1 MTLILAAQSFP
12 GYLLIYI
19 SNRLR
24 RAILSCPNRRSALS
38 FAVKALLLCTAL
50 VSAFAAGGNEPEEN
64 HFLPDAAALYQRVSQ
79 VPPAAGAD
87 VLFLDDEETVVFDTE
102 GRAVRSRYF
111 LYKVLTQKGAEG
123 WGDISSSWEP
133 WHEEHPTLR
142 ARVITPDSAVHVLDE
157 KTITDAPAKENA
169 DHVFSD
175 RRVLR
180 APLPAIAPGSLVE
193 EELVSTES
201 APFFGAGS
209 VERFYF
215 GSSVPVQHTRLILD
229 APAALPLRYNVELL
243 PDLKPQRNENEGR
256 VRLTFDYG
264 LMETPDDAETKLP
277 SDLPAY
283 PSITFSSGDSW
294 RQVAEEYGKIVDKQI
309 TGADLKSLVGKLIA
323 GKVSRDEKA
332 AAILAYLDREVR
344 YTGVE
349 FGESAM
355 VPHSPNETLGRKY
368 GDCKDKASL
377 LAAMLRVANI
387 PAYIALLNAG
397 SREDVA
403 PDLPGMGMFDHA
415 IVYVPGP
422 PDLWI
427 DATDEYARLGEIPNV
442 DQGRLALI
450 ARPGS
455 TDLLH
460 TPVSS
465 SADNVLIEKREVY
478 LAENG
483 PARIIE
489 TSQPHGSS
497 ESSYR
502 RDYTDKQNKAA
513 KDELTNYVKSQYL
526 AEKLDRIDR
535 SDPTDFSKQF
545 ELVLESDRAKRGV
558 TDLNVAAAA
567 IRFEGLFSRL
577 PADLRQREKEED
589 KADKDSGQKPKKK
602 RTADYQLPEAFVTE
616 WHYSIAPPAGFRPK
630 PLPSNAQL
638 SLGPCTLTEEFAGD
652 KDGVVHATLRFDTV
666 KRRLTASE
674 ATELRNKVVQL
685 IAGEPIL
692 IYFEPV
698 GQTLVSQGKVR
709 EALQSYRE
717 LIALHPKEAVH
728 HLQIAAVLLTAGL
741 GEAART
747 ESQAAVKLEPTSAL
761 AEKTLAEILEYD
773 LVGRKFRPGSDYAG
787 AEAAFRAAEKLD
799 PDDKATVGNLAI
811 LLEYN
816 RWGLRY
822 GPGAK
827 LKDALAEYR
836 QLTAEKLGELGLQNN
851 LVFALFYASE
861 FSEAQKNAQTLN
873 PQPIALIVACEAAL
887 NGSQAALAEAR
898 KRTGGEEQFKQ
909 IAEAAGEMLVK
920 LRKYPVGADLEEAG
934 ASGANASDTAAFAA
948 LYRKTESHEQLV
960 FPDDAAGAAM
970 RFELLTDDPDLTLD
984 RLRSITSRNGQA
996 SLATQ
1001 EILEWFVKQERGT
1014 LSSKAREGQFAD
1026 VGVDISLTRAQ
1037 PKAQGNDATGYKV
1050 TLWGSADYKS
1060 ASYIVKEDGHYKVL
1074 ATSRF
1079 PAAIGL
1085 EVLDRIAANDLI
1097 GARVL
1102 LDWFRE
1108 DLHLAGGDDPLTGY
1122 PFARSWTKGK
1132 EADAAAMKVAAAL
1145 ILSAYKQTAPQ
1156 GLAILE
1162 AAKDS
1167 ARNDA
1172 EKVNILIALLNGYAS
1187 LDEYDK
1193 ALAVCADLARQ
1204 YPESDRAFFSQAF
1217 NLRAMGRFEEANK
1230 LADDRLKRF
1239 PGDLAGMRALVWSAT
1254 ARGDYAKAHA
1264 LGQNVLDEGKA
1275 EPQDLNGSAWN
1286 SLFTG
1291 KVEPSDIENALK
1303 GAQLSKNS
1311 TAILHTLGCLYAEV
1325 GKTKEAREVLIQS
1338 MDLLNLDEP
1347 NPDYWYAFGRIAEQY
1362 GERDAARA
1370 NYARVTKPKRA
1381 VEIPDSTYYLAQV
1394 RLQALR
1400 GEKH

>member
-1 MTLILAAQSFP
+1 M
-12 GYLLIYI
+12 
-19 SNRLR
+19 
-24 RAILSCPNRRSALS
+24 SCPYRSAVS
-38 FAVKALLLCTAL
+38 FAVKAFLLCIAL

-64 HFLPDAAALYQRVSQ
+64 HFSPDAAALYQRVSQ
-79 VPPAAGAD
+79 VPAAAGAD

-102 GRAVRSRYF
+102 GRAVCSRYF
-111 LYKVLTQKGAEG
+111 LYKILTQKGGEG

-133 WHEEHPTLR
+133 WHEEHPILR

-157 KTITDAPAKENA
+157 KTITDAPARENA

-215 GSSVPVQHTRLILD
+215 GSSVPVQHSRLMLD
-229 APAALPLRYNVELL
+229 APAALPLRYNIQLL
-243 PDLKPQRNENEGR
+243 PDLKPQRNEDKGR

-264 LMETPDDAETKLP
+264 LMETPDDAETYLP

-355 VPHSPNETLGRKY
+355 VPHSPNETLARKY

-377 LAAMLRVANI
+377 LAAMLRVADI

-455 TDLLH
+455 TVLLH
-460 TPVSS
+460 TPVSA
-465 SADNVLIEKREVY
+465 SADDVLIEKREVY

-502 RDYTDKQNKAA
+502 RGYADKQDKAA
-513 KDELTNYVKSQYL
+513 KDELTNYVKSEYL

-558 TDLNVAAAA
+558 TELNVAAAA

-577 PADLRQREKEED
+577 PADLREREKEED
-589 KADKDSGQKPKKK
+589 SKADKDSGQKPKKK
-602 RTADYQLPEAFVTE
+602 RTADYQLPEAFATE
-616 WHYSIAPPAGFRPK
+616 WHYSIVPPAGFRPK
-630 PLPSNAQL
+630 PLPSNTQL
-638 SLGPCTLTEEFAGD
+638 SLGPCSLAEEFTAD

-674 ATELRNKVVQL
+674 ATALRTKVVQL

-692 IYFEPV
+692 IYFEPI

-728 HLQIAAVLLTAGL
+728 HLQIAMALLTAGL
-741 GEAART
+741 GEAARA
-747 ESQAAVKLEPTSAL
+747 EAQAAVKLEPTSAL

-787 AEAAFRAAEKLD
+787 AEAAFWAAEKLD

-827 LKDALAEYR
+827 LKDAVAEYR
-836 QLTAEKLGELGLQNN
+836 KLTAEKLAELGLQNN
-851 LVFALFYASE
+851 LVFALFYAGE
-861 FSEAQKNAQTLN
+861 FSEAQKNAQALN
-873 PQPIALIVACEAAL
+873 PQPTALIVACEAAL
-887 NGSQAALAEAR
+887 NGAEAALAEAR
-898 KRTGGEEQFKQ
+898 RRTGGEEQFKQ
-909 IAEAAGEMLVK
+909 IAEVAGEMLVNV
-920 LRKYPVGADLEEAG
+920 RKYPLGADLEEAG

-948 LYRKTESHEQLV
+948 LYRKTQPHEQLV
-960 FPDDAAGAAM
+960 IPDDPAGAAM

-996 SLATQ
+996 SLSAQ
-1001 EILEWFVKQERGT
+1001 EVLEWFVKQTRGT
-1014 LSSKAREGQFAD
+1014 LSSKSRQGQFTD
-1026 VGVDISLTRAQ
+1026 TGVDISLTRAQ

-1060 ASYIVKEDGHYKVL
+1060 ATYVVKEGGHYKVL

-1085 EVLDRIAANDLI
+1085 EVLDRIAANDPT

-1102 LDWFRE
+1102 LDWLRE

-1122 PFARSWTKGK
+1122 PFARFWTKGK

-1156 GLAILE
+1156 GLAVLE
-1162 AAKDS
+1162 AGKDS
-1167 ARNDA
+1167 PHNDA
-1172 EKVNILIALLNGYAS
+1172 EKVNILLALLNGYAG

-1204 YPESDRAFFSQAF
+1204 YPESDRAFLSQSF
-1217 NLRAMGRFEEANK
+1217 NLRAMGRFEEADK
-1230 LADDRLKRF
+1230 LADDRLKRVS
-1239 PGDLAGMRALVWSAT
+1239 GDLAGMRALVYSASG
-1254 ARGDYAKAHA
+1254 RGDYVKAHS
-1264 LGQNVLDEGKA
+1264 LGQNILDEGKA
-1275 EPQDLNGSAWN
+1275 EPQDLNGIAWN

-1311 TAILHTLGCLYAEV
+1311 TSILHTLGCLYAEV

-1362 GERDAARA
+1362 GERDAALA

-1381 VEIPDSTYYLAQV
+1381 VELPDSSYHLAQV

-1400 GEKH
+1400 GEKQ